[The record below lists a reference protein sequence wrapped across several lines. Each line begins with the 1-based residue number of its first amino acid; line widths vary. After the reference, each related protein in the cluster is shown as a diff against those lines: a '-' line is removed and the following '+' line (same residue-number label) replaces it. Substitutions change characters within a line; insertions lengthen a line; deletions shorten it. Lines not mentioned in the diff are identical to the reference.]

1 VGQPGVAFSFLS
13 SGRQE
18 RGGTDHMTLIF
29 PAGDTAPKHL
39 LSETLEHFD
48 DAARSLA
55 WVIHEIKIGNY
66 QKAKE
71 AAVSVRDLKSAF
83 QMAMEERTRVEKLG
97 RQTAGIVHDYAL
109 DFDAARAEIGRRLA
123 RLRDAGED

>member
-1 VGQPGVAFSFLS
+1 
-13 SGRQE
+13 
-18 RGGTDHMTLIF
+18 MTLIF
-29 PAGDTAPKHL
+29 PAGDAAPEHL
-39 LSETLEHFD
+39 LAETLEHFD

-55 WVIHEIKIGNY
+55 GVIREIKIGNY

-83 QMAMEERTRVEKLG
+83 QLAMEERTRVEKLG
-97 RQTAGIVHDYAL
+97 RQSAGIVHDYAL

-123 RLRDAGED
+123 RLRDAGAD